1 MRISQTLMASVALA
15 AFLGLCGCSSNS
27 PKFADVSDDI
37 RKSLDDAGLK
47 DVKVSQDRTLGVVTL
62 TGDVQSS
69 DDKNRAETIT
79 KSRAAGQVVADQI
92 GVRPVG
98 NESDAK
104 TVSSDLDKAID
115 KNLDAALVQRKLK
128 DGVRYD
134 VNNGVVTLKGN
145 VNSQA
150 RRQQVEK
157 VASSVPNVKQVVNE
171 LQVKTQK
178 ATSSD

>member
-1 MRISQTLMASVALA
+1 MRTSRTLMASAALA

-27 PKFADVSDDI
+27 PKFPDVSDDI

-79 KSRAAGQVVADQI
+79 KSRAAGEVVADQI
-92 GVRPVG
+92 GVRPIG

-115 KNLDAALVQRKLK
+115 KYLDAALVQRKLK

-150 RRQQVEK
+150 RRQQIEK

>member
-1 MRISQTLMASVALA
+1 MRNSFHRLASIALLA
-15 AFLGLCGCSSNS
+15 SGLAFGCGGNQ
-27 PKFADVSDDI
+27 PKFPEVSDDI
-37 RKSLDDAGLK
+37 RQSLDQAGLR
-47 DVKVSQDRTLGVVTL
+47 DVRVSQDRNLGVVTL
-62 TGDVQSS
+62 TGDVPSS
-69 DDKNRAETIT
+69 DDKDRAEVIA
-79 KSRAAGQVVADQI
+79 KSRAAGEVVSDQI
-92 GVRPVG
+92 GVRPPA

-104 TVSSDLDKAID
+104 RVSSDVDKAID

-150 RRQQVEK
+150 RRQQIGK

-171 LQVKTQK
+171 LQVKVQR

>member
-1 MRISQTLMASVALA
+1 MRNSHYLLASIALLTSSLLSGCA
-15 AFLGLCGCSSNS
+15 ANKPRF
-27 PKFADVSDDI
+27 PDVSDDI
-37 RKSLDDAGLK
+37 KKSLDQAGLG
-47 DVKVSQDRTLGVVTL
+47 DVRVAQDRTLGVVTL
-62 TGDVQSS
+62 SGEVPSS
-69 DDKNRAETIT
+69 DDKDRAEVIA
-79 KSRAAGQVVADQI
+79 KSRAAGEVVSDQI
-92 GVRPVG
+92 GVRPAA
-98 NESDAK
+98 NESDARR
-104 TVSSDLDKAID
+104 VSSDVDKAID

-150 RRQQVEK
+150 RRQQIEK

-171 LQVKTQK
+171 LQVKTQR